1 MCMWNTLSKDVQDI
15 VWYFCGDL
23 RDARNRYHK
32 FVGLELKVWQMLLGA
47 PIQPSYLIRQY
58 RTLGVDRLKHIL
70 ELAYAKAQREAFA
83 KETHGTWNFLGGI
96 AARIETWHP
105 DRPQPASP

>member
-1 MCMWNTLSKDVQDI
+1 MWNTLSKDVQDI

-47 PIQPSYLIRQY
+47 PIQPRKNPTSCHSASNPRQP
-58 RTLGVDRLKHIL
+58 
-70 ELAYAKAQREAFA
+70 
-83 KETHGTWNFLGGI
+83 GI
-96 AARIETWHP
+96 TG
-105 DRPQPASP
+105 SFSK